1 MLLNTLKTFVSSRT
15 PSPHR
20 GAAAIW
26 SMPEQQHFLIPLL
39 RIAGSQGDGVTVQVY
54 VEQITL
60 PSRGASPARDPTTQS
75 LKTVIAQGR
84 SRAPARLV
92 PQASVLAIPMH
103 GLPEVGVVA
112 PEPVGRTKAR
122 SHEVCLAIDL
132 TIQKSLTVTA
142 QGRSRVPAKRVP
154 QTFAVPAVYAAVPM
168 V

>member
-1 MLLNTLKTFVSSRT
+1 VLAIPMHGLPEVGEVAPEAAGRT
-15 PSPHR
+15 KARSHEVCH
-20 GAAAIW
+20 AID
-26 SMPEQQHFLIPLL
+26 LTIL
-39 RIAGSQGDGVTVQVY
+39 RSLTVT
-54 VEQITL
+54 
-60 PSRGASPARDPTTQS
+60 
-75 LKTVIAQGR
+75 AQGR
-84 SRAPARLV
+84 SQVPAKHV
-92 PQASVLAIPMH
+92 PQARVLAIPMH